1 MAKTNS
7 KRYYWLKLRT
17 DFLESDSVDFLLA
30 QKDGADYV
38 VIYLQL
44 CRLAINSN
52 GKLARMLGD
61 IFVPFDL
68 EKITRDLKHWKIDTV
83 RMAIELLKQL
93 GYIGQ
98 TPEGVIMINEFQEL
112 VGSES
117 ASAQRVRKHRQ
128 RKKALENK
136 NMRYIVTDNVTDNVT
151 QESKSHRVIE
161 SKSLR
166 VKEKMNPLSESSS
179 KRKED
184 EVEEEVKE
192 NILIGT
198 KILIENGI
206 IKDESHLVEEFNHL
220 FKQLYEEHNKLMVNR
235 ILSNIVSYAKFRE
248 IKNPFKYIKNAI
260 YNEIAY
266 ELNNS
271 KKMPPATEEKNV
283 NQKEPEQISEEEI
296 ENLIKELEN
305 L

>member
-1 MAKTNS
+1 MAKNDS
-7 KRYYWLKLRT
+7 KRFYWLKLRT

-38 VIYLQL
+38 IIYLQL

-83 RMAIELLKQL
+83 RMAIELLKKL

-98 TPEGVIMINEFQEL
+98 TPEGVIVINEFQEL
-112 VGSES
+112 VGSET
-117 ASAQRVRKHRQ
+117 AAAAKKRIQRQ
-128 RKKALENK
+128 KKQQTKQIEDK
-136 NMRYIVTDNVTDNVT
+136 VGDNVQDNVRP
-151 QESKSHRVIE
+151 ESKSLRVIE

-179 KRKED
+179 KRKDD

-192 NILIGT
+192 KILIGT

-206 IKDESHLVEEFNHL
+206 IKDESHLVEEFNDF
-220 FKQLYEEHNKLMVNR
+220 FKALYEEHNKLMVNR

-271 KKMPPATEEKNV
+271 KKMPPSFVEKNV

-296 ENLIKELEN
+296 ENLKKELEN

>member
-1 MAKTNS
+1 MS
-7 KRYYWLKLRT
+7 KRNTPRYYWLKLRT
-17 DFLESDSVDFLLA
+17 DFLDSDAVDYLLSL
-30 QKDGADYV
+30 KDGADYV

-44 CRLAINSN
+44 CKLAINTN

-61 IFVPFDL
+61 IYVPFDL

-83 RMAIELLKQL
+83 RMAIEILKRL
-93 GYIGQ
+93 NYISES
-98 TPEGVIMINEFQEL
+98 PEGVLEIAEFDNL
-112 VGSES
+112 VGSET
-117 ASAQRVRKHRQ
+117 AAAARMRKS
-128 RKKALENK
+128 RKLKQLKTSEQCAN
-136 NMRYIVTDNVTDNVT
+136 NVTNNVAI
-151 QESKSHRVIE
+151 ESKSHRVVE

-206 IKDESHLVEEFNHL
+206 IKDESHLVEEFNEF
-220 FKQLYEEHNKLMVNR
+220 FKALYEEHNKLMVNR

-248 IKNPFKYIKNAI
+248 IKNPFKYIKNAM

-266 ELNNS
+266 ELNNF
-271 KKMPPATEEKNV
+271 KKMPPSFVEKNV
-283 NQKEPEQISEEEI
+283 KQKEPEQISEEEI
-296 ENLIKELEN
+296 ENLKKELEN

>member
-1 MAKTNS
+1 MAKTYS

-17 DFLESDSVDFLLA
+17 DFLESDSIDFLLA

-52 GKLARMLGD
+52 GELARMLGD

-83 RMAIELLKQL
+83 RMAIELLKKL

-98 TPEGVIMINEFQEL
+98 TPEGVIVINEFQEL

-117 ASAQRVRKHRQ
+117 ASARRVRKHRQ
-128 RKKALENK
+128 KKKALENQ
-136 NMRYIVTDNVTDNVT
+136 NMRYIVTDNVTDGVT

-161 SKSLR
+161 SKRRR

-184 EVEEEVKE
+184 EVEEEVK
-192 NILIGT
+192 IGT

-206 IKDESHLVEEFNHL
+206 IKDESHLVEEFNEF
-220 FKQLYEEHNKLMVNR
+220 FKALYEEHNKMMVNR
-235 ILSNIVSYAKFRE
+235 LLSNIVSYAKFRD
-248 IKNPFKYIKNAI
+248 IKNPFKYIKKAI

-266 ELNNS
+266 EVNNS
-271 KKMPPATEEKNV
+271 KKMPSSFVEKNV
-283 NQKEPEQISEEEI
+283 NQKEPEQFSEEEI
-296 ENLIKELEN
+296 ENLKKELEN

>member
-1 MAKTNS
+1 MAKNDS

-17 DFLESDSVDFLLA
+17 DFLDSEEVDYLLSL
-30 QKDGADYV
+30 KEGSDYV

-44 CRLAINSN
+44 CKIAINTN
-52 GKLARMLGD
+52 GKLARMLGE
-61 IFVPFDL
+61 IYVPFDL

-83 RMAIELLKQL
+83 RMAIELFKRL
-93 GYIGQ
+93 GYVGVS
-98 TPEGVIMINEFQEL
+98 PEGVIVINEFQEL

-117 ASAQRVRKHRQ
+117 AAAAKKRIQRQ
-128 RKKALENK
+128 KKQQTKQIEDK
-136 NMRYIVTDNVTDNVT
+136 VGDIVQDNVRP
-151 QESKSHRVIE
+151 ESKSHRVIE

-179 KRKED
+179 KRKDD

-192 NILIGT
+192 KILIGT

-206 IKDESHLVEEFNHL
+206 IKDESHLVEEFNEF
-220 FKQLYEEHNKLMVNR
+220 FKALYEEHNKLMVNR

-248 IKNPFKYIKNAI
+248 IKNPFKYIQNAI
-260 YNEIAY
+260 YNEIEF

-271 KKMPPATEEKNV
+271 KRMPPAPEEKNV
-283 NQKEPEQISEEEI
+283 NQKESEQISEEEI
-296 ENLIKELEN
+296 ENLKKELEN

>member
-1 MAKTNS
+1 MAKTYS

-17 DFLESDSVDFLLA
+17 DFLESDSIDFLLA

-52 GKLARMLGD
+52 GELARMLGD

-98 TPEGVIMINEFQEL
+98 TPEGVIVINEFQEL

-136 NMRYIVTDNVTDNVT
+136 NMRYIVTDNVT

-161 SKSLR
+161 SKSKR

-179 KRKED
+179 KRKDD

-192 NILIGT
+192 NILTGT

-206 IKDESHLVEEFNHL
+206 IKDEPHLVEEFNEF
-220 FKQLYEEHNKLMVNR
+220 FKALYEEHNKLMVDR

-248 IKNPFKYIKNAI
+248 IKNPFKYIKNAM

-271 KKMPPATEEKNV
+271 KKMPPSFVEKNV

>member
-1 MAKTNS
+1 MAKNDS

-83 RMAIELLKQL
+83 RMAIELLKKL

-98 TPEGVIMINEFQEL
+98 TPEGVIVINEFQEL

-128 RKKALENK
+128 RKKALESK

-184 EVEEEVKE
+184 EVEEAKE
-192 NILIGT
+192 KILIGT

-206 IKDESHLVEEFNHL
+206 IKDESHLVEEFNEF
-220 FKQLYEEHNKLMVNR
+220 FKALYEEHNKLMVNR

-271 KKMPPATEEKNV
+271 KRMPPAPEEKV
-283 NQKEPEQISEEEI
+283 NQKEQEQVSTQEI
-296 ENLIKELEN
+296 ENLIKQLEEL
-305 L
+305 

>member
-1 MAKTNS
+1 MAKNDS

-83 RMAIELLKQL
+83 RMAIELLKKL

-98 TPEGVIMINEFQEL
+98 TPEGVIVINEFQEL

-117 ASAQRVRKHRQ
+117 ASARRVRKHRQ
-128 RKKALENK
+128 KKKALENQ
-136 NMRYIVTDNVTDNVT
+136 NMRYIVTDGVT
-151 QESKSHRVIE
+151 QESKSIRVIE
-161 SKSLR
+161 SKSIR

-184 EVEEEVKE
+184 EVEEEVK
-192 NILIGT
+192 IGT

-220 FKQLYEEHNKLMVNR
+220 FKQLYEEHNKMMVNR
-235 ILSNIVSYAKFRE
+235 LLSNIVSYAKFRD
-248 IKNPFKYIKNAI
+248 IKNPFKYIKKAI

-266 ELNNS
+266 EVNNS
-271 KKMPPATEEKNV
+271 KKMPSSFVEKNV
-283 NQKEPEQISEEEI
+283 NQKEPEQFSEEEI
-296 ENLIKELEN
+296 ENLKKELEN

>member
-1 MAKTNS
+1 MAKNDS

-83 RMAIELLKQL
+83 RMAIELLKKL

-98 TPEGVIMINEFQEL
+98 TPEGVIVINEFQEL

-117 ASAQRVRKHRQ
+117 ASARRVRKHRQ
-128 RKKALENK
+128 KKKALENQ
-136 NMRYIVTDNVTDNVT
+136 NMRYIVTDNVTDGVT
-151 QESKSHRVIE
+151 QESKSIRVIE
-161 SKSLR
+161 SKSIR

-184 EVEEEVKE
+184 EVEEEVK
-192 NILIGT
+192 IGT

-220 FKQLYEEHNKLMVNR
+220 FKQLYEEHNKMMVNR
-235 ILSNIVSYAKFRE
+235 LLSNIVSYAKFRD
-248 IKNPFKYIKNAI
+248 IKNPFKYIKKAI

-266 ELNNS
+266 EVNNS
-271 KKMPPATEEKNV
+271 KKMPSSFVEKNV
-283 NQKEPEQISEEEI
+283 NQKEPEQFSEEEI
-296 ENLIKELEN
+296 ENLKKELEN